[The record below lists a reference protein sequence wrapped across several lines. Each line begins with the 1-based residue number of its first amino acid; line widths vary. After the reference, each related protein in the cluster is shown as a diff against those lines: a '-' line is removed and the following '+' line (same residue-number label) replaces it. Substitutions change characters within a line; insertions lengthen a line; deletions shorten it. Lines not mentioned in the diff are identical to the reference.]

1 MNRCHTWALCCGL
14 LATAVHP
21 LGAQAQ
27 VPTDQAVRSFPENA
41 RRGILKITTPPYAL
55 IDGKTT
61 QLSPGSRI
69 RDMNNRIVLSAQ
81 LVGREL
87 RVNYTREASGLLH
100 DIWILTDAEGA
111 QKRAG
116 NNDFV
121 IRNYQF
127 ASEQP

>member
-1 MNRCHTWALCCGL
+1 MNRCYRWGAMVGL
-14 LATAVHP
+14 LAACALTPHA
-21 LGAQAQ
+21 LWAQT
-27 VPTDQAVRSFPENA
+27 PTDQAVRAFPENA

-55 IDGKTT
+55 VDGQTT
-61 QLSPGSRI
+61 KLSPGARI

-100 DIWILTDAEGA
+100 DVWILTDAESA

-121 IRNYQF
+121 IRNYKF
-127 ASEQP
+127 ASEE